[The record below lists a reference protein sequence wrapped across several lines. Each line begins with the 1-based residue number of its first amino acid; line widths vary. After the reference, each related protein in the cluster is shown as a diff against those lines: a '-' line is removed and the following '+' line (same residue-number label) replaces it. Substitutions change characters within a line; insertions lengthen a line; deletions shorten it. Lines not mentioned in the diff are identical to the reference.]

1 MKKDFIRQF
10 INKFNTPNV
19 GCSCLEISKEVKT
32 HIRTTGF
39 CLKKEVSK
47 KIIFLS
53 DPISTK
59 IDCYKFEHRT
69 NVSLYEQILKMNL
82 SVVMIDKL
90 NTSCMWD
97 TGNRAF
103 LNRWS
108 EFNKE
113 FGINKNEKIVFIATI
128 YNSYPEIVGSLINQ
142 TYKNWELLLIHD
154 GKNET
159 GLSKIIDSIGDSR
172 IKFIE
177 TENRLNQYGHPIRK
191 WALEN
196 LNTLNSDANYVVIT
210 NSDNHYVPHFCEYML
225 KGFDNPEIIATYCSS
240 FTHAY
245 ESHQPDGIY
254 KYGVLQ
260 TKLQLGWIDC
270 GMVMIKRNIAIETGW
285 DDMSHSSD
293 WTYFNKILTKYGR
306 NKWAK
311 VLGNLFVHN

>member
-1 MKKDFIRQF
+1 MKIKVVVVVYNRYENVKKWINCWKLCDTTDSELVIVHNDNGESDKFSALCKENNISYIKRRNIGFDIGTYQDIFKERLEGFDNNWDYIICCSDDCIPMKKDFIRQF

-177 TENRLNQYGHPIRK
+177 AEEFR
-191 WALEN
+191 W
-196 LNTLNSDANYVVIT
+196 
-210 NSDNHYVPHFCEYML
+210 
-225 KGFDNPEIIATYCSS
+225 
-240 FTHAY
+240 
-245 ESHQPDGIY
+245 
-254 KYGVLQ
+254 
-260 TKLQLGWIDC
+260 
-270 GMVMIKRNIAIETGW
+270 
-285 DDMSHSSD
+285 
-293 WTYFNKILTKYGR
+293 
-306 NKWAK
+306 
-311 VLGNLFVHN
+311 